1 MQFRRRLPQLLRR
14 SMNDPWGESTRLT
27 FDELCPGS

>member
-1 MQFRRRLPQLLRR
+1 MSLQAAQVRRI
-14 SMNDPWGESTRLT
+14 SMNDPWGELSRLA

>member
-1 MQFRRRLPQLLRR
+1 MSLQAAQARRVA
-14 SMNDPWGESTRLT
+14 MNDPWGESSRLA